1 MLALSRH
8 QVVQEALRLVDSDG
22 LDGLTLRALATRLGV
37 QAPTLY
43 WHVRNKAEL
52 LDALGDEIM
61 EDALGLVPDLDA
73 FSGWQ
78 EWLLASLV
86 VLRKTMLAHPD
97 GARIVSGARASLRR
111 ADFSERAMTTL
122 VARDVPLQRARLTV
136 LAAERYTVGFV
147 LEEQAPKP
155 EVNGRA
161 VDVGELRRR
170 LPTATRAIIEYFESG
185 RSVDDLFQDGVRLI
199 LGIDLDG

>member
-1 MLALSRH
+1 VALSRH
-8 QVVQEALRLVDSDG
+8 HVVQEALRLVDSDG

-52 LDALGDEIM
+52 LDALGDAIM
-61 EDALGLVPDLDA
+61 EDALGVLPGPAELG
-73 FSGWQ
+73 GWQ
-78 EWLLASLV
+78 QWLLASLIQ
-86 VLRKTMLAHPD
+86 LRNAMLAHPD

-111 ADFSERAMTTL
+111 ADFSERAMATL
-122 VARDVPLQRARLTV
+122 VTCDVPLQRARLTV

-147 LEEQAPKP
+147 LEEQAPQP
-155 EVNGRA
+155 EANGRA
-161 VDVGELRRR
+161 VDMGELRRR

-185 RSVDDLFQDGVRLI
+185 CTADDLFQDGAQLI
-199 LGIDLDG
+199 LGINLDG